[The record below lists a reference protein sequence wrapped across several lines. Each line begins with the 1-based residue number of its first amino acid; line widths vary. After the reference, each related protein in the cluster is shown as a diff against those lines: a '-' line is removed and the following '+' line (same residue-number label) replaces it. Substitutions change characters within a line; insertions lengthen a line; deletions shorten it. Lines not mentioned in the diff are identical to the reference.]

1 MVYFIRRFLKGQ
13 RHSGTKDI
21 WTADEPM
28 TDEDFQQFASL
39 YGEGKYLMCVRGV
52 GIRGFKKLAES
63 IVHPKHLVFSAEENV
78 VAVKSEVIV
87 SDLSNTQLVGAV
99 EQSAEGEDMKPLMA
113 EIENRLNA
121 MQQHGADDVLVS
133 AGFPVG
139 SKITTFML
147 GALSGGVVVYLINKQ
162 KIDNLNHEIA
172 ELKNTVHKAEES
184 IKKIEKK
191 TESLRNPMT
200 FEQSLM
206 RNYNQTQGYY

>member
-13 RHSGTKDI
+13 KHSGTKDI
-21 WTADEPM
+21 WTSDEPM
-28 TDEDFQQFASL
+28 TDGDFQQFTSL

-63 IVHPKHLVFSAEENV
+63 NVQPRPLVFSAEENV
-78 VAVKSEVIV
+78 VAVNSEVIV

-99 EQSAEGEDMKPLMA
+99 EQGAEGQDMKPLMV
-113 EIENRLNA
+113 EIEKRLNA
-121 MQQHGADDVLVS
+121 IQQHSADDVLVS

-139 SKITTFML
+139 SKITTFMI
-147 GALSGGVVVYLINKQ
+147 GALSGGVVVYLIHKQ

-172 ELKNTVHKAEES
+172 ELKNMVHKAEES

-200 FEQSLM
+200 FEQNLM
-206 RNYNQTQGYY
+206 RNYNQTQGYS